1 MPTRIAYEIAS
12 ELLTRTRENGGATLL
27 KNGEVATKGYATG
40 IGQEYKLKA
49 NDRLLFK
56 NVATFAQIAEC
67 VDLILNNKTCNAVG
81 FWYHEGVLYIDAV
94 MIFEELE
101 NALELG
107 RIKKEIAIYD
117 LNEQK
122 EIKLSY

>member
-40 IGQEYKLKA
+40 IGQEYRMRKPQGL
-49 NDRLLFK
+49 
-56 NVATFAQIAEC
+56 TFNGLQLRDVAEC
-67 VDLILNNKTCNAVG
+67 VDLILQNKTCNAVG

-94 MIFEELE
+94 MVFEELE
-101 NALELG
+101 NALALG
-107 RIKKEIAIYD
+107 RMNNEIAIYD
-117 LNEQK
+117 LNEQR
-122 EIKLSY
+122 EITLSY